1 MSAEPEENALEEF
14 RELVAEEIERLHGKL
29 TDATDAAREA
39 VSLVEDSDA
48 HDSLSE
54 MVDKLDDVI
63 ASAFE
68 HAAERLDL

>member
-29 TDATDAAREA
+29 TAAADAAREA

-48 HDSLSE
+48 YDSLSE
-54 MVDKLDDVI
+54 AVDKIDDVI

-68 HAAERLDL
+68 HAADRLDL